1 MISELEAL
9 LAMAGAVEPKG
20 RQPLGGDDE
29 EKDDEENWSSQTS
42 HAKASKSRQNV
53 RGSTKKDESDSDFEF
68 DL

>member
-1 MISELEAL
+1 VISELETL
-9 LAMAGAVEPKG
+9 LVMAGAVEPES

-42 HAKASKSRQNV
+42 HANASKSRQNV
-53 RGSTKKDESDSDFEF
+53 RGLTRKDESDSDFEF